1 MAVPFIYLK
10 DTESDEGDNFNRSQA
25 APPNAE
31 LERLDDSGSSETT
44 SETTTESTTE
54 STKEKRLSAK
64 EKKAL
69 KKKKDEED
77 AEKDV
82 FDQTQQKYYLP
93 QMGSY
98 LIMEFEGKAYV
109 VLVDKRYPLSVEVRI
124 RFYESWDNG
133 DPLTTRF
140 KFEDGTR
147 AHARV
152 PARYMLRVIAE
163 PVRQKRSR
171 ETEG

>member
-1 MAVPFIYLK
+1 MAVPFIYLN

-25 APPNAE
+25 APPNAKM
-31 LERLDDSGSSETT
+31 ERLDDSGS

-54 STKEKRLSAK
+54 STKEERLSAK

-93 QMGSY
+93 QVGSY

-109 VLVDKRYPLSVEVRI
+109 VLVEKRYPLSVEVRV
-124 RFYESWDNG
+124 RFYESWIM
-133 DPLTTRF
+133 
-140 KFEDGTR
+140 GT
-147 AHARV
+147 
-152 PARYMLRVIAE
+152 L
-163 PVRQKRSR
+163 
-171 ETEG
+171 